1 MAPVMDSVDVTRDAK
16 ARLVEHEQIDDDD
29 DGMQDVS
36 PMEDGRLEV
45 KEEGIDLPAR
55 RAPTMH
61 DLSLRSNEP
70 RKTSLRGGRDG
81 MMFERSGAPSPP
93 SRLWPSPAIRPNRK
107 VWVVVQ
113 EDLDPQRTTVQVS
126 NFVVQV
132 LASYHT
138 KRAAIE
144 TADVIAKS
152 HAGPDNP
159 RWSALGDGKHRIVR
173 TGSRLTADPAPY
185 IKIWVE
191 STTLSEGKGVTG

>member
-36 PMEDGRLEV
+36 PMEDGRLKVE
-45 KEEGIDLPAR
+45 EEGIDLPAR

-61 DLSLRSNEP
+61 DLSLRSDEP
-70 RKTSLRGGRDG
+70 RKTSPRGGRDG

-93 SRLWPSPAIRPNRK
+93 SRLWPSPATRPNRK

-113 EDLDPQRTTVQVS
+113 EDFDPQRSTVQVS

-138 KRAAIE
+138 KRQPS
-144 TADVIAKS
+144 K
-152 HAGPDNP
+152 P
-159 RWSALGDGKHRIVR
+159 
-173 TGSRLTADPAPY
+173 LT
-185 IKIWVE
+185 
-191 STTLSEGKGVTG
+191 